1 MDLLTYLLLAITSP
15 PLAPA
20 SLPPTGMDPSLLSYW
35 TETPTFSSPSTALR
49 ASSLTYEDGLNSQ
62 FLNPGTHGI
71 TQRKTGIK
79 TTTQI
84 KRVKAR
90 LYMDALDIPR
100 YSALS
105 LSASL
110 LFPNP
115 NTVEIITVTIYC
127 IC

>member
-1 MDLLTYLLLAITSP
+1 
-15 PLAPA
+15 
-20 SLPPTGMDPSLLSYW
+20 
-35 TETPTFSSPSTALR
+35 
-49 ASSLTYEDGLNSQ
+49 
-62 FLNPGTHGI
+62 
-71 TQRKTGIK
+71 
-79 TTTQI
+79 
-84 KRVKAR
+84 
-90 LYMDALDIPR
+90 MDALDIPR